1 MKIETS
7 DLQKF
12 FETIESK
19 NLSLSLS
26 EVIALIN
33 GKIEENNEPLQS
45 TDDIKLIVDYT
56 KTVEQAV
63 ADCEFNFA
71 NSDINA
77 KNFPISLEMIG
88 TKVEISSKLYH
99 FNRGMGSEDV
109 IKEMDKEN
117 CRPAVLMEALA
128 LAAAHP
134 ELQKQFPIIALGSV
148 WCDSSGSRQVPY
160 LGVGAYDRK
169 LYLDD
174 FGLDWAARCRFLGV
188 RK

>member
-19 NLSLSLS
+19 NLSLS

-148 WCDSSGSRQVPY
+148 WRTFIGFRQVPY
-160 LGVGAYDRK
+160 LDVNDDDRE
-169 LYLDD
+169 LDLSY
-174 FGLDWAARCRFLGV
+174 FGDDWWACCRFLGV